1 MKKSI
6 IKSSAGIALG
16 SALLLSQIGTA
27 QAFSFHQGELRGS
40 FDTDVTYG
48 ISMRT
53 EDADSDN
60 FGAYG
65 NRIFKDAGDVFSN
78 SIRGSST
85 LSLEYGDY
93 GMLARGN
100 YFYDYAYDNED
111 LADQAHDKLVRD
123 LSLTDLMFYGYFG
136 DNDQVNV
143 RVGKQV
149 ISWGENTF
157 IQGSIN
163 DINTV
168 DVNKLRQPGL
178 ALKDAFIGTNAA
190 YVSWNI
196 DDEWTIESF
205 YLFEFDQIQLDP
217 AGSYFAGLDAVGA
230 GGGFDTAGDGVV
242 GGVAT
247 GAANLPF
254 GAPSGACI
262 SPDQL
267 DDCGLVGG
275 SLVRVGDKFAEG
287 GQYGLAIRKFFPE
300 VFGGTELA
308 LYYQSLHDNTP
319 MISTFY
325 GTGQFFLEYVENIE
339 RIGMSFNTNIS
350 GWAIGGEYHVRKD
363 APIQMTGGVLSGLGA
378 AGPFPAGLGLC
389 GTCAVG
395 DEVTGYDFVDR
406 HQMQMTFQR
415 IWGVGFMD
423 ADANSTLLEVAYG
436 WVDDLPTKNE
446 PIVGG
451 AFRSVFNPQVT
462 ESFWGFQIKQSLTYE
477 AALFNVA
484 SVSPFIAFKYDV
496 EGVSNEIVPLF
507 VDDRKALTIGANF
520 GYGGG
525 TWAGGVSWTIFD
537 GQNGMLNQAGS
548 RLNGKTDRDFVQANI
563 SYSF

>member
-27 QAFSFHQGELRGS
+27 QAFSFHKGELKGS
-40 FDTDVTYG
+40 LDTDITYG
-48 ISMRT
+48 IAMRT
-53 EDADSDN
+53 EDMDSN
-60 FGAYG
+60 NSGAYG

-78 SIRGSST
+78 AIRGSST
-85 LSLEYGDY
+85 FALDY
-93 GMLARGN
+93 KNVGMLARGN
-100 YFYDYAYDNED
+100 YFYDNAYDQEN
-111 LADQAHDKLVRD
+111 LADEAHDKLVRD
-123 LSLTDLMFYGYFG
+123 LTLTDLMVYGYFG
-136 DNDQVNV
+136 DNDQVNI
-143 RVGKQV
+143 RIGKQV

-157 IQGSIN
+157 IQGSLN

-168 DVNKLRQPGL
+168 DLNKLRQPGK
-178 ALKDAFIGTNAA
+178 ALKDAFIGTNSA
-190 YVSWNI
+190 YITWNI
-196 DDEWTIESF
+196 DDEWTIETF

-217 AGSYFAGLDAVGA
+217 AGSFFTTLDAVGA
-230 GGGFDTAGDGVV
+230 GGGYDDAGDGVI
-242 GGVAT
+242 GGVPAGKGT
-247 GAANLPF
+247 LPF

-262 SPDQL
+262 SIDQL
-267 DDCGLVGG
+267 DDCGLVAG
-275 SLVRVGDKFAEG
+275 SLVRVADNAPDG
-287 GQYGLAIRKFFPE
+287 GQYGLALRKFFPNL
-300 VFGGTELA
+300 FGGSEIA
-308 LYYQSLHDNTP
+308 LYYQNLHDHTP
-319 MISTFY
+319 MLSTY
-325 GTGQFFLEYVENIE
+325 YQTGEFFFDYVENIE

-363 APIQMTGGVLSGLGA
+363 APIQMTGPV
-378 AGPFPAGLGLC
+378 FAGLAPGFGLC
-389 GTCAVG
+389 AGCAPG
-395 DEVTGYDFVDR
+395 DEVKGYELVDR

-415 IWGVGFMD
+415 IWGVNDWLG

-436 WVDDLPTKNE
+436 WVDDLPEKNE
-446 PIVGG
+446 ALGVLGG
-451 AFRSVFNPQVT
+451 RTVFTPQVT
-462 ESFWGFQIKQSLTYE
+462 DHFWGFQIKQSITYE

-525 TWAGGVSWTIFD
+525 TWAGGVSWTMFD
-537 GQNGMLNQAGS
+537 GANAMLNQAGS
-548 RLNGKTDRDFVQANI
+548 RLNGRTDRDFIQANI

>member
-40 FDTDVTYG
+40 FDTDLTYG

-60 FGAYG
+60 FGAHG

-78 SIRGSST
+78 AIRGSST
-85 LSLEYGDY
+85 LALDY
-93 GMLARGN
+93 GKFGLLARGN
-100 YFYDYAYDNED
+100 YFYDNAYDQEN

-123 LSLTDLMFYGYFG
+123 VALTDLMVYGYFG
-136 DNDQVNV
+136 DNDQVNI
-143 RVGKQV
+143 RLGKQV

-163 DINTV
+163 DINTL
-168 DVNKLRQPGL
+168 DLNKLRQPGK
-178 ALKDAFIGTNAA
+178 ALKDAFLGTNSA
-190 YVSWNI
+190 YVTWNI
-196 DDEWTIESF
+196 DDEWTVESF

-217 AGSYFAGLDAVGA
+217 AGSFFTTLDAVGA
-230 GGGFDTAGDGVV
+230 GGGFDSAGDGVIGELGV
-242 GGVAT
+242 G
-247 GAANLPF
+247 PF
-254 GAPSGACI
+254 GSPSGACV
-262 SPDQL
+262 SPDGL

-275 SLVRVGDKFAEG
+275 SLVRVADKFAKG

-300 VFGGTELA
+300 MFGGTEVA
-308 LYYQSLHDNTP
+308 LYYQNLHDHTP
-319 MISTFY
+319 MISSY
-325 GTGQFFLEYVENIE
+325 YQTGQFFLEYVENIE
-339 RIGMSFNTNIS
+339 RIGMSFNTNIA

-363 APIQMTGGVLSGLGA
+363 APIQMTAGVL
-378 AGPFPAGLGLC
+378 AGLAPGFGLC
-389 GTCAVG
+389 GGCALG
-395 DEVTGYDFVDR
+395 TEVTGYDLVDR

-415 IWGVGFMD
+415 IWGVNEWLG

-462 ESFWGFQIKQSLTYE
+462 ESFWGFQIKQSITYE

-507 VDDRKALTIGANF
+507 VDDRKALTVGANF

-548 RLNGKTDRDFVQANI
+548 RLNGRTDRDFVQANI

>member
-40 FDTDVTYG
+40 FDTDLTYG

-53 EDADSDN
+53 EDADSNN
-60 FGAYG
+60 FGAHG

-205 YLFEFDQIQLDP
+205 YLFEFDQVQLDP

-230 GGGFDTAGDGVV
+230 GGGFDSAGDGVIGELGV
-242 GGVAT
+242 G
-247 GAANLPF
+247 PF
-254 GAPSGACI
+254 GSPSGACV
-262 SPDQL
+262 SPDGL

-275 SLVRVGDKFAEG
+275 SLVRVADKFAKG

-300 VFGGTELA
+300 MFGGTEVA
-308 LYYQSLHDNTP
+308 LYYQNLHDHTP
-319 MISTFY
+319 MISSY
-325 GTGQFFLEYVENIE
+325 YQTGQFFLEYVENIE
-339 RIGMSFNTNIS
+339 RIGMSFNTNIA

-363 APIQMTGGVLSGLGA
+363 APIQMTAGVL
-378 AGPFPAGLGLC
+378 AGLAPGFGLC
-389 GTCAVG
+389 GGCAPG
-395 DEVTGYDFVDR
+395 TEVTGYDLVDR

-415 IWGVGFMD
+415 IWGVNEWLG

-462 ESFWGFQIKQSLTYE
+462 ESFWGFQIKQSITYE

-507 VDDRKALTIGANF
+507 VDDRKALTVGANF